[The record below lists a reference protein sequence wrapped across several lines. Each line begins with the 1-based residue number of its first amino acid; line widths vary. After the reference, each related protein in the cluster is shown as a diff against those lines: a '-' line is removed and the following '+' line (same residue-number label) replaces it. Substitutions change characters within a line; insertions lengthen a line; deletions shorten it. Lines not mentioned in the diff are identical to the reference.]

1 MNQASHKIDKE
12 IIIITLRHLSNKYS
26 RMYRTEKDE
35 ELRIEYETYV
45 KQLNDAIKLINE
57 EG

>member
-26 RMYRTEKDE
+26 RMCRTEKDE
-35 ELRIEYETYV
+35 EMRIEYETYV
-45 KQLNDAIKLINE
+45 KQLNDAIELINE